1 MAKKFC
7 ELKAR
12 MPPEAQAIAKRK
24 TAQMLAEMPL
34 AELRHARRLSQQQ
47 LAEELHVRQPAI
59 AKIEKKADMYISTLR
74 RFIQAMGGDLEI
86 RACFPEGAVKITLF
100 EDLAES
106 DEIVGSSVSGFALP
120 AKKSWSVPD

>member
-1 MAKKFC
+1 MAKKFS
-7 ELKAR
+7 ELKAT
-12 MPPEAQAIAKRK
+12 MSPGAQALASRK

-34 AELRHARRLSQQQ
+34 AELRHARRLSQEQ

-86 RACFPEGAVKITLF
+86 RACFPEGSVKITQF
-100 EDLAES
+100 EDLAQA
-106 DEIVGSSVSGFALP
+106 DEGVDSSAGGFMLA
-120 AKKSWSVPD
+120 AEKSWSVPD